1 MNFFQLMFGEWL
13 ELLFGFRGRINRA
26 KYWLTFLIYFVALF
40 ALYIRFGLFFSF
52 PTDPVGI
59 ILTFAIPFIPIVISS
74 VALAIKRLHDRNK
87 SGWWLLV
94 FYLLPGVID
103 NIGMY
108 TAVQLVFHLASL
120 ALSIWAL
127 VELGFLRGTSGS
139 NKYGPDPLAPK
150 KVRPGAGK
158 DLGHQSMSVRRSKW
172 KCLEAT
178 ITAGAV
184 LFPAVVVGSVAWAQA
199 STNSSSEV
207 AINLGGRGWSA
218 PNSSADEN
226 KRPADQF
233 EFDVR
238 GGFATD
244 YMYRGTTLSDHKPA
258 VGAAFEA
265 SFAHFYAGVAV
276 ASVKLPTQPSAEIS
290 MSAGVR
296 KTIADINFDLGATYF
311 LYPGETSV
319 GAGEG
324 IDYWEAAIRAEK
336 QIAQFVRVV
345 GGFAFA
351 PNVSNTGAWGSY
363 AAGGVGIEVP
373 SRFLPPD
380 IAVSFTGGGGYSWFG
395 NQSPEFG
402 GFPLPAY
409 LNWQFGVTFTRKVFN
424 LDLRY
429 YDTNLSRENCFVLTG
444 DPNAR
449 PGGAINPLT
458 NPEGL
463 TSNWCSA
470 TFVAKFSFA
479 LN

>member
-1 MNFFQLMFGEWL
+1 M
-13 ELLFGFRGRINRA
+13 
-26 KYWLTFLIYFVALF
+26 
-40 ALYIRFGLFFSF
+40 
-52 PTDPVGI
+52 
-59 ILTFAIPFIPIVISS
+59 
-74 VALAIKRLHDRNK
+74 
-87 SGWWLLV
+87 
-94 FYLLPGVID
+94 
-103 NIGMY
+103 
-108 TAVQLVFHLASL
+108 
-120 ALSIWAL
+120 
-127 VELGFLRGTSGS
+127 
-139 NKYGPDPLAPK
+139 
-150 KVRPGAGK
+150 
-158 DLGHQSMSVRRSKW
+158 
-172 KCLEAT
+172 
-178 ITAGAV
+178 

-336 QIAQFVRVV
+336 QIAQFV
-345 GGFAFA
+345 
-351 PNVSNTGAWGSY
+351 
-363 AAGGVGIEVP
+363 
-373 SRFLPPD
+373 
-380 IAVSFTGGGGYSWFG
+380 
-395 NQSPEFG
+395 
-402 GFPLPAY
+402 
-409 LNWQFGVTFTRKVFN
+409 
-424 LDLRY
+424 
-429 YDTNLSRENCFVLTG
+429 
-444 DPNAR
+444 
-449 PGGAINPLT
+449 
-458 NPEGL
+458 
-463 TSNWCSA
+463 
-470 TFVAKFSFA
+470 
-479 LN
+479 